1 MLRVLHL
8 KKKCRKDYKTLDTVI
23 NIVKVEI
30 PWRKCNSMKK
40 TIELLKKNNELT
52 IIEDELDMY
61 LEIPHLAY
69 AEVKKEDGGKAL
81 LFTNVVDKKNNKK
94 FDEPVFMNVFGS
106 YRRCELLFGRTIES
120 VADEINKLLHMKPPS
135 GIADKISMAS
145 QLFSLKNIFPTRL
158 PGKGECQ
165 EVQYLNDA
173 IDLYKLP
180 VLTTWEQDGGPF
192 ITMGQVYTQSLDGD
206 MVNLG
211 MYRLQVYDKNHLGMH
226 WQIHKDS
233 SHFFDQYQKAGKKMP
248 VSIAIG
254 GDPLYTWCA
263 TAPLPYGVNE
273 LLMYGLITK
282 KPAKLVKSLTTPLY
296 IPRDV
301 DYVIE
306 GWVDTHDLKVEGP
319 FGDHTGYYTL
329 EEPYP
334 VMEVSAITTKKKKV
348 FLATVVGK
356 PPLEDKYM
364 GWATGK
370 IFFPLLKTTAPDL
383 IDYHMPENAGF
394 HNLILAKMQPLYKGH
409 AKQFMHAFWGV
420 GQMSFVKHAI
430 FVDEKAP
437 SLDNY
442 ESFAMYVLNRFTPKC
457 LFITEGI
464 LDALDHSSPETLVG
478 GKLGVDVTSANIVAE
493 PELINDNELL
503 VDVKALI
510 PDTVNLHQYMTRT
523 KNPIAVIT
531 INKKKSAQEYFEALK
546 PLVNNL
552 RIVVF
557 VDALNN
563 DIFNPYM
570 LVWRV
575 TNNIDAQRDIYIH
588 ELMVG
593 IDGTNKNILDGYT
606 REWPDDVICTKS
618 VINSLKERNI
628 WDFDEKLEDKFQI

>member
-1 MLRVLHL
+1 
-8 KKKCRKDYKTLDTVI
+8 
-23 NIVKVEI
+23 
-30 PWRKCNSMKK
+30 MKK
-40 TIELLKKNNELT
+40 TIELLKKHNELR
-52 IIEDELDMY
+52 IIDDELDIY

-69 AEVKKEDGGKAL
+69 AEVKKKDGGKAI
-81 LFTNVVDKKNNKK
+81 LFTNVIDKKNTQK
-94 FDEPVFMNVFGS
+94 FHEPVLMNLFGS
-106 YRRCELLFGRTIES
+106 YKRTELLFGRTIES
-120 VADEINKLLHMKPPS
+120 VADEITNLLHMKPPS
-135 GIADKISMAS
+135 GFMDKITKAKE
-145 QLFSLKNIFPTRL
+145 LFSLKNIFPKRL
-158 PGKGECQ
+158 KGEGACQ
-165 EVQYLNDA
+165 EIKFLEDD
-173 IDLYKLP
+173 IDLSKLP

-192 ITMGQVYTQSLDGD
+192 ITMGQVYTQSLDGE

-282 KPAKLVKSLTTPLY
+282 KPAQLVKSLTTPLY
-296 IPRDV
+296 IPKDV

-306 GWVDTHDLKVEGP
+306 GWVDTTQMKIEGP

-334 VMEVSAITTKKKKV
+334 VMEVSAITMKKNPT

-370 IFFPLLKTTAPDL
+370 IFFPLLKTTVPDL
-383 IDYHMPENAGF
+383 LDYHMPENAGF

-409 AKQFMHAFWGV
+409 AKQFMHAFWGA

-442 ESFAMYVLNRFTPKC
+442 ESFATYVLNRFTPKSM
-457 LFITEGI
+457 FITEGI
-464 LDALDHSSPETLVG
+464 LDALDHSSNETLVG
-478 GKLGVDVTSANIVAE
+478 GKLGIDATAANSVEA
-493 PELINDNELL
+493 PNLLSDAELL
-503 VDVKALI
+503 KKVQELLPDAVK
-510 PDTVNLHQYMTRT
+510 LHQFMTRT
-523 KNPIAVIT
+523 KNPITVISV
-531 INKKKSAQEYFEALK
+531 NKSKNAKEYFEAL
-546 PLVNNL
+546 LSLSTNI

-557 VDALNN
+557 VDEKAN
-563 DIFNPYM
+563 DVLNPYM

-575 TNNIDAQRDIYIH
+575 TNNMDAVRDIFQSG
-588 ELMVG
+588 LMVG
-593 IDGTNKNILDGYT
+593 IDGTNKSVIDGFT
-606 REWPDDVICTKS
+606 REWPDDVDCKVS
-618 VINSLKERNI
+618 VVEDLKKKCL
-628 WDFDEKLEDKFQI
+628 WDLEEKLNIKYQL

>member
-1 MLRVLHL
+1 MQ
-8 KKKCRKDYKTLDTVI
+8 
-23 NIVKVEI
+23 
-30 PWRKCNSMKK
+30 K
-40 TIELLKKNNELT
+40 TIKLLRKN
-52 IIEDELDMY
+52 DELKIIDTELDIY

-81 LFTNVVDKKNNKK
+81 LFTNIVDKKNGKK
-94 FDEPVFMNVFGS
+94 FDEPILMNVFGS
-106 YRRCELLFGRTIES
+106 YKRCELLFGRSIES
-120 VADEINKLLHMKPPS
+120 VADEITKLLHMKPPA
-135 GIADKISMAS
+135 GIKEKISFVS
-145 QLFSLKNIFPTRL
+145 ELFSLKNIFPKRL
-158 PGKGECQ
+158 KGEGECQ
-165 EVQYLNDA
+165 QIKYLQEDV
-173 IDLYKLP
+173 DLYKLP

-192 ITMGQVYTQSLDGD
+192 ITMGQVYTQSIDGQ

-248 VSIAIG
+248 VSVAIG

-282 KPAKLVKSLTTPLY
+282 DPAQLVKSLTTPLY
-296 IPRDV
+296 IPKDV

-306 GWVDTHDLKVEGP
+306 GWVDPDNLKIEGP

-334 VMEVSAITTKKKKV
+334 VMDVTAITMKKKRT

-370 IFFPLLKTTAPDL
+370 IFFPLLKTTTPDML
-383 IDYHMPENAGF
+383 DYHMPENAGF

-409 AKQFMHAFWGV
+409 AKQFMHAFWGA
-420 GQMSFVKHAI
+420 GQMSFVKHVI

-437 SLDNY
+437 KLENY
-442 ESFAMYVLNRFTPKC
+442 EAFATYVLDRFTPKS

-478 GKLGVDVTSANIVAE
+478 GKLGVDATAAKNVEGPQLLGDA
-493 PELINDNELL
+493 ELL
-503 VDVKALI
+503 LKVKELI
-510 PDTVNLHQYMTRT
+510 PDIVDLHQFMRRTNNPITVISINKT
-523 KNPIAVIT
+523 KNI
-531 INKKKSAQEYFEALK
+531 KKYFDDLL
-546 PLVNNL
+546 PLSTHM

-557 VDALNN
+557 VDAQKN
-563 DIFNPYM
+563 DIYNSYM
-570 LVWRV
+570 LIWRV
-575 TNNIDAQRDIYIH
+575 TNNMDALRDIYISG
-588 ELMVG
+588 LMVG
-593 IDGTNKNILDGYT
+593 IDGTNKNALDNFI
-606 REWPDDVICTKS
+606 REWPDDVDCTQS
-618 VINSLKERNI
+618 VLQTLKEKGV
-628 WDFDEKLEDKFQI
+628 WDLDEKLFNKFQL

>member
-1 MLRVLHL
+1 
-8 KKKCRKDYKTLDTVI
+8 
-23 NIVKVEI
+23 
-30 PWRKCNSMKK
+30 MKK
-40 TIELLKKNNELT
+40 TIELLKNHNELRT
-52 IIEDELDMY
+52 IDAELDIY
-61 LEIPHLAY
+61 LEIPHIAY
-69 AEVKKEDGGKAL
+69 AEVKKKDGGKAL
-81 LFTNVVDKKNNKK
+81 LFTNVVDAKSGKK
-94 FDEPVFMNVFGS
+94 FEEPVLMNVFGS
-106 YRRCELLFGRTIES
+106 YKRCELLFGRTIES
-120 VADEINKLLHMKPPS
+120 VADEITKLLHMKPPA
-135 GIADKISMAS
+135 GFMEKISMAS
-145 QLFSLKNIFPTRL
+145 ELFSLKNIFPKRL
-158 PGKGECQ
+158 KGEGECQ
-165 EVQYLNDA
+165 QIKYLDA
-173 IDLYKLP
+173 DVDLYKMP

-192 ITMGQVYTQSLDGD
+192 ITMGQVYTQSLDGN

-282 KPAKLVKSLTTPLY
+282 KPAQLVKSLTTPLY
-296 IPRDV
+296 IPTDV

-306 GWVDTHDLKVEGP
+306 GWVDPSEMKIEGP

-334 VMEVSAITTKKKKV
+334 VMNVSAITMKEDRT

-370 IFFPLLKTTAPDL
+370 IFFPLLKTTTPDL
-383 IDYHMPENAGF
+383 LDYHMPENAGF

-409 AKQFMHAFWGV
+409 AKQFMHAFWGA

-437 SLDNY
+437 SLEDY
-442 ESFAMYVLNRFTPKC
+442 EAFSSYVLDRFTPKSM
-457 LFITEGI
+457 FITEGI

-478 GKLGVDVTSANIVAE
+478 GKLGIDATVVNEAKA
-493 PELINDNELL
+493 PELLEDSVLL
-503 VDVKALI
+503 KEVRKLI
-510 PDTVNLHQYMTRT
+510 GDAIKVHQFMKDT
-523 KNPIAVIT
+523 KNPITVISV
-531 INKKKSAQEYFEALK
+531 NKTKNAKEYFDALK
-546 PLVNNL
+546 TLKEHL

-557 VDALNN
+557 VDDAKN
-563 DIFNPYM
+563 DVTNAYM
-570 LVWRV
+570 TVWRV
-575 TNNIDAQRDIYIH
+575 TNNIDAQRDIFV
-588 ELMVG
+588 EEMMVG
-593 IDGTNKNILDGYT
+593 IDGTNKNELDGFH
-606 REWPDDVICTKS
+606 REWPDDVDCTPS
-618 VINSLKERNI
+618 VIASLKDKGV
-628 WDFDEKLEDKFQI
+628 WDFDEELYKKYQL

>member
-1 MLRVLHL
+1 
-8 KKKCRKDYKTLDTVI
+8 
-23 NIVKVEI
+23 
-30 PWRKCNSMKK
+30 MKK
-40 TIELLKKNNELT
+40 TIALLKKHAQLKV
-52 IIEDELDMY
+52 IEEELDIY

-69 AEVKKEDGGKAL
+69 AEVKKKDGGLAL
-81 LFTNVVDKKNNKK
+81 LFTNVVDKKSGAK
-94 FDEPVFMNVFGS
+94 FDEPVLMNVFGS
-106 YRRCELLFGRTIES
+106 YKRCELLFGRTIES
-120 VADEINKLLHMKPPS
+120 VADEITNLLHMKPPS
-135 GIADKISMAS
+135 GMMEKISMAKE
-145 QLFSLKNIFPTRL
+145 LFSLKNIFPKRL
-158 PGKGECQ
+158 KGKGACQ
-165 EVQYLNDA
+165 EVIYMNDD

-192 ITMGQVYTQSLDGD
+192 ITMGQVYTQSLDGE

-254 GDPLYTWCA
+254 GNPLYTWCA

-282 KPAKLVKSLTTPLY
+282 EPAKLVRSLTTPLY
-296 IPRDV
+296 IPQDV

-306 GWVDTHDLKVEGP
+306 GWVDTDELKIEGP

-334 VMEVSAITTKKKKV
+334 VMQVSAITTKKDRV

-383 IDYHMPENAGF
+383 LDYHMPENAGF

-409 AKQFMHAFWGV
+409 AKQFMHVFWGA

-430 FVDEKAP
+430 FLDENAP
-437 SLDNY
+437 KLNNY
-442 ESFAMYVLNRFTPKC
+442 EALATYILNRFTPKSM
-457 LFITEGI
+457 FITEGI

-478 GKLGVDVTSANIVAE
+478 GKLGIDSTAANVVEAPQLLGDE
-493 PELINDNELL
+493 ELL
-503 VDVKALI
+503 RRVKELI
-510 PDTVNLHQYMTRT
+510 PDVVNLHQFMRRT
-523 KNPIAVIT
+523 KNPITVISV
-531 INKKKSAQEYFEALK
+531 NKTKNAKDYFDALIS
-546 PLVNNL
+546 LSTHI
-552 RIVVF
+552 RIVIF
-557 VDALNN
+557 VDDKNN
-563 DIFNPYM
+563 DVFNSYM
-570 LVWRV
+570 LIWRV
-575 TNNIDAQRDIYIH
+575 TNNMDALRDVFISG
-588 ELMVG
+588 LMVG
-593 IDGTNKNILDGYT
+593 IDGTNKNLLDGFS
-606 REWPDDVICTKS
+606 RRWPDDVDCS
-618 VINSLKERNI
+618 LEVVDSLKQRGL
-628 WDFDEKLEDKFQI
+628 WDLDDKVYKKFQL

>member
-1 MLRVLHL
+1 
-8 KKKCRKDYKTLDTVI
+8 
-23 NIVKVEI
+23 
-30 PWRKCNSMKK
+30 MKRS
-40 TIELLKKNNELT
+40 IELLRKK
-52 IIEDELDMY
+52 DELRVIDEELDIY

-69 AEVKKEDGGKAL
+69 AEVKKKDGGKAL
-81 LFTNVVDKKNNKK
+81 LFTNVVDKKRGVK
-94 FDEPVFMNVFGS
+94 FNESVAMNFFGS

-120 VADEINKLLHMKPPS
+120 VADEITKLLHMKPPE
-135 GIADKISMAS
+135 GFFDKITMAS
-145 QLFSLKNIFPTRL
+145 ELFSLKNIFPKRL
-158 PGKGECQ
+158 KGSGDCQ
-165 EVQYLNDA
+165 QVKYLEND

-273 LLMYGLITK
+273 LLMYGLIK
-282 KPAKLVKSLTTPLY
+282 KEGAKLVKSLTTPLY
-296 IPRDV
+296 IPKDV

-306 GWVDTHDLKVEGP
+306 GWVDTKDMKIEGP

-329 EEPYP
+329 EESYP
-334 VMEVSAITTKKKKV
+334 FMEVSAITMKKNPI

-383 IDYHMPENAGF
+383 LDYHMPENAGF

-409 AKQFMHAFWGV
+409 AKQFMHAFWGA

-430 FVDEKAP
+430 FLDEKAP
-437 SLDNY
+437 KLENY
-442 ESFAMYVLNRFTPKC
+442 ESVTTYILDRFTPKS

-464 LDALDHSSPETLVG
+464 LDALDHSSPESLVG
-478 GKLGVDVTSANIVAE
+478 GKLGIDATAAHKVEAPQLLGDEELLARVK
-493 PELINDNELL
+493 ELIPE
-503 VDVKALI
+503 AI
-510 PDTVNLHQYMTRT
+510 HLHQFMRRT
-523 KNPIAVIT
+523 KNPITVISV
-531 INKKKSAQEYFEALK
+531 NKTKNVKSYFEALVE
-546 PLVNNL
+546 LSMHI

-557 VDALNN
+557 VDEAKN

-570 LVWRV
+570 LIWRV
-575 TNNIDAQRDIYIH
+575 TNNIDAIRDIFISG
-588 ELMVG
+588 LMVG
-593 IDGTNKNILDGYT
+593 VDGTNKNMLDGFN
-606 REWPDDVICTKS
+606 REWPDDVDCTSS
-618 VINSLKERNI
+618 VVESLKSKGL
-628 WDFDEKLEDKFQI
+628 WDLDEKLYEKFQL

>member
-1 MLRVLHL
+1 MKTTISLLQKHDQL
-8 KKKCRKDYKTLDTVI
+8 KVIDT
-23 NIVKVEI
+23 
-30 PWRKCNSMKK
+30 
-40 TIELLKKNNELT
+40 
-52 IIEDELDMY
+52 ELDIY
-61 LEIPHLAY
+61 LEIAHIAY
-69 AEVKKEDGGKAL
+69 AEVKKEEGGKAL
-81 LFTNVVDKKNNKK
+81 LFTNVIDKKRGHK
-94 FDEPVFMNVFGS
+94 FEEPVLMNVFGS
-106 YRRCELLFGRTIES
+106 YKRCELLFGRTIES
-120 VADEINKLLHMKPPS
+120 VADEITKLLHMKPPAS
-135 GIADKISMAS
+135 FKEKLSMAGE
-145 QLFSLKNIFPTRL
+145 LFQLKNIFPKRL
-158 PGKGECQ
+158 KGKGACQ
-165 EVQYLNDA
+165 EIVHLENE
-173 IDLYKLP
+173 IDLSKLP

-192 ITMGQVYTQSLDGD
+192 ITMGQVYTQSLDGE

-282 KPAKLVKSLTTPLY
+282 KPAQLVRSITTPLY
-296 IPRDV
+296 IPKDV

-306 GWVDTHDLKVEGP
+306 GWVDPENLKVEGP

-334 VMEVSAITTKKKKV
+334 VLEVSAITMKKQRT

-370 IFFPLLKTTAPDL
+370 IFFPLLKTTTPDL

-409 AKQFMHAFWGV
+409 AKQFMHAFWGA

-430 FVDEKAP
+430 FVDESAP
-437 SLDNY
+437 SLENY
-442 ESFAMYVLNRFTPKC
+442 EAFATYVLNRFTPKSM
-457 LFITEGI
+457 FITEGI
-464 LDALDHSSPETLVG
+464 LDALDHSSPEALVG
-478 GKLGVDVTSANIVAE
+478 GKLGIDATGANKVE
-493 PELINDNELL
+493 PPHLLGDEELL
-503 VDVKALI
+503 KKVQEFI
-510 PDTVNLHQYMTRT
+510 PDVQDLHQFMRRTNNPITVISINKT
-523 KNPIAVIT
+523 KNA
-531 INKKKSAQEYFEALK
+531 KEYFDALL
-546 PLVNNL
+546 PLSTNM

-557 VDALNN
+557 VDAQKN
-563 DIFNPYM
+563 DVKNAYM

-575 TNNIDAQRDIYIH
+575 TNNIDAKRDIFQSG
-588 ELMVG
+588 LMVG
-593 IDGTNKNILDGYT
+593 IDGTNKNELDGFT
-606 REWPDDVICTKS
+606 REWPDDVDCTTG
-618 VINSLKERNI
+618 VVNHLKNI
-628 WDFDEKLEDKFQI
+628 GVWDLDDRLLKKFQL